1 MNSLRLCW
9 LILVIGL
16 LITGCYD
23 PSLVDISDTKAF
35 PPDAPIVFGRVKAI
49 SDGKPIDWGGVY
61 VFPHFKR
68 FFVSMLPEGSSTQE
82 DYELSGE
89 GFFYWHL
96 RPNSYT
102 ITAFQYVSLSLIGT
116 PAGTRSGRIYAQFTV
131 PKGRSVIYIGT
142 LTLNFV
148 GNRYNMLIED
158 DYDKALQRLR
168 STLGEITGEVTKSL
182 MQLEKPL

>member
-16 LITGCYD
+16 LITGCYV
-23 PSLVDISDTKAF
+23 PSLVDISDIKTL
-35 PPDAPIVFGRVKAI
+35 PPGEAIVFGRVKVI
-49 SDGKPIDWGGVY
+49 SDGEPLEWGV
-61 VFPHFKR
+61 HLKR
-68 FFVSMLPEGSSTQE
+68 FLVSILPDGRSTEE
-82 DYELSGE
+82 DYELSGD

-102 ITAFQYVSLSLIGT
+102 ITAFQYINLSLIGT
-116 PAGTRSGRIYAQFTV
+116 PAGTRSGRIFAQFTI
-131 PKGRSVIYIGT
+131 PKGKPVIYIGT
-142 LTLNFV
+142 LRLDFF

-158 DYDKALQRLR
+158 DYDNALQRLR